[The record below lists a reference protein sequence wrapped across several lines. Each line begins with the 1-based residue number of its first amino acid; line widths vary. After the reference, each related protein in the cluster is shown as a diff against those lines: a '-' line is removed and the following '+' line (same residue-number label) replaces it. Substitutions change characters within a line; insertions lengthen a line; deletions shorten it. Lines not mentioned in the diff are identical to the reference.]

1 MTTADRPERPQYRV
15 IGTRAKRTE
24 GPGKVTGTTV
34 YTADVQLPRM
44 LHAKMVL
51 SPHAHAR
58 IVRIEGASA
67 LAVPGVSRV
76 VTAADLSEA
85 IRDGSN
91 PAVNPSN
98 RGDALIAHTEVV
110 FAGQPVAVVLGESL
124 AAAEE
129 GAAALLVEYEPLP
142 AVLDIEA
149 AMRADS
155 PLARRPAGAVDRSEE
170 SAHVTID
177 VHAEESGSAPTNI
190 SSHVSFSR
198 GDIATGFAESEVVY
212 EHTWRSATLHQGY
225 IEPQATV
232 ADFQP
237 ATGELVVWTTTQG
250 QFHERD
256 TIMKT
261 LKWPETKLR
270 VIGPELGGGFGGKMA
285 QSSPLV
291 SALAVIAKRP
301 VKLVY
306 SRKDDL
312 LAGRPATGALVKI
325 KTGMKRDGTLMALEA
340 SVAYDSGAYP
350 GAPAATGALLM
361 SSFYRWPH
369 LKVDGYEVL
378 TNHVSA
384 GAIRAPGVHNVMQA
398 VEQNIDEM
406 ARQAGLDAAEVRLRN
421 AVRTGDPMSS
431 GKEFP
436 AIGLVETVERAQSH
450 PLWQHRD
457 EVRAASTSTKKR
469 GVGLA
474 IGGWLGGLQP
484 AAAELFLNSD
494 GTVNGVTGALDI
506 SGTNTSFAQIVAE
519 EMNLPLEKVSITTGD
534 TRTAPFAGMSAGSK
548 TLFTM
553 GKALRDAAIDLRQQ
567 MYEVAAERLEA
578 NPDDL
583 EVDGGEVRVKGV
595 PTKNISYERL
605 AAITTGFGALYK
617 PLVGRGT
624 VTARVQAPGFT
635 AQIAEVEVDTETG
648 FVEVKN
654 YASVQDV
661 GFAINPMSVEGQLEG
676 GSVQG
681 MGIGLWEEYIYDDS
695 GRLRNAG
702 LLDYRMPTAA
712 DVPDIDSTL
721 VEVPSEDGPYGARGV
736 GEPSIT
742 AGGAALANAIADA
755 IGARVPMM
763 PATPERILRAMG
775 KLGGS
780 EAAGG

>member
-1 MTTADRPERPQYRV
+1 MTTTDRPQYRS
-15 IGTRAKRTE
+15 IGTRAKRVE
-24 GPGKVTGTTV
+24 GPSKVTGTTV

-44 LHAKMVL
+44 LHAKLVL
-51 SPHAHAR
+51 SPHPHAR
-58 IVRIEGASA
+58 IVKIDTAPT
-67 LAVPGVSRV
+67 LAVPGVTRV
-76 VTAADLSEA
+76 VLAEDLSA
-85 IRDGSN
+85 ATRDGSN
-91 PAVNPSN
+91 PAVNASN
-98 RGDALIAHTEVV
+98 RGDALIAHREVV

-129 GAAALLVEYEPLP
+129 GAAVLAVEYEPLP
-142 AVLDIEA
+142 AVLDVEA
-149 AMRADS
+149 AMQPGS
-155 PLARRPAGAVDRSEE
+155 PLARPPVHDVDRSEE

-177 VHAEESGSAPTNI
+177 VKEQDDAGKPGNI
-190 SSHVSFSR
+190 SSHVSFAR
-198 GDIATGFAESEVVY
+198 GDVAQGFAESEIVY

-225 IEPQATV
+225 IEPQASV
-232 ADFQP
+232 ADYQP
-237 ATGELVVWTTTQG
+237 ATGELTVWTTTQG

-256 TIMKT
+256 TIMKI

-285 QSSPLV
+285 QTSPLV
-291 SALAVIAKRP
+291 SALSVIAKRP

-312 LAGRPATGALVKI
+312 LAGRPATGAVVKI
-325 KTGMKRDGTLMALEA
+325 KTGMKRDGSLMALEA
-340 SVAYDSGAYP
+340 SVAYDSGAFP
-350 GAPAATGALLM
+350 GAPAATGALLL

-406 ARQAGLDAAEVRLRN
+406 ARQAGIDPVQVRLQN
-421 AVRTGDPMSS
+421 AARTGDPMSS

-436 AIGLVETVERAQSH
+436 AIGLVETIERAQSH
-450 PLWQHRD
+450 PLWQQR
-457 EVRAASTSTKKR
+457 EQVKASATGTKRR

-474 IGGWLGGLQP
+474 VGGWLGGLQP
-484 AAAELFLNSD
+484 AAAELLLNSD

-519 EMNLPLEKVSITTGD
+519 EMNLPLDRVSITTGD

-567 MYEVAAERLEA
+567 MFAVAAERLEA

-583 EVDGGEVRVKGV
+583 EVEGGEVRVKGT
-595 PTKNISYERL
+595 PTRNISYERL

-648 FVEVKN
+648 VVEVKN

-695 GRLRNAG
+695 GHLRNAG

-736 GEPSIT
+736 GEPPIT
-742 AGGAALANAIADA
+742 AGGAAIANAIADA

-763 PATPERILRAMG
+763 PATPERVLRAMG
-775 KLGGS
+775 KLGG
-780 EAAGG
+780 

>member
-1 MTTADRPERPQYRV
+1 MTTTEDRPQYKS
-15 IGTRAKRTE
+15 IGTRAKRVE

-34 YTADVQLPRM
+34 YTADIQLPRM
-44 LHAKMVL
+44 LLAKMVL
-51 SPHAHAR
+51 SPHPHAR
-58 IVRIEGASA
+58 IASIDTAPA
-67 LAVPGVSRV
+67 LAISGVTRV
-76 VTAADLSEA
+76 VLAEDLGEA

-91 PAVNPSN
+91 PALKASN
-98 RGDALIAHTEVV
+98 RGDALLAHREVV
-110 FAGQPVAVVLGESL
+110 FAGQPIAVVLGESQ

-129 GAAALLVEYEPLP
+129 GAAALVIEYELLP
-142 AVLDIEA
+142 AVLDIES
-149 AMRADS
+149 AMQADS
-155 PLARRPAGAVDRSEE
+155 PLARAPVSDIDRSEE

-177 VHAEESGSAPTNI
+177 VHAEESDGRPTNI

-198 GDIATGFAESEVVY
+198 GDIAQGFAESEVIY
-212 EHTWRSATLHQGY
+212 EHTWRSATMHQGY
-225 IEPQATV
+225 IEPQASV
-232 ADFQP
+232 ADYQP
-237 ATGELVVWTTTQG
+237 HTGELTVWTTTQG

-256 TIMKT
+256 TIMRL

-270 VIGPELGGGFGGKMA
+270 VIGPELGGGFGGKMG
-285 QSSPLV
+285 QTSPLV

-306 SRKDDL
+306 SRKDDF

-325 KTGMKRDGTLMALEA
+325 KTGMKRDGSLMALEA
-340 SVAYDSGAYP
+340 SVAYDAGAFP
-350 GAPAATGALLM
+350 GAPAATGALLI

-406 ARQAGLDAAEVRLRN
+406 ARQAGLDATNVRLAN
-421 AVRTGDPMSS
+421 ASRTGDPMSS
-431 GKEFP
+431 GKAFP
-436 AIGLVETVERAQSH
+436 AIGLVETIERAQAH
-450 PLWQHRD
+450 PLWQQR
-457 EVRAASTSTKKR
+457 EQVKASSTGTKKR
-469 GVGLA
+469 GVGIA

-506 SGTNTSFAQIVAE
+506 SGTNTSFTQIVAE
-519 EMNLPLEKVSITTGD
+519 EMNLPMEKVSITTGD

-553 GKALRDAAIDLRQQ
+553 GKALRDAAIDLREQ
-567 MYEVAAERLEA
+567 MYAVAAERLEA

-583 EVDGGEVRVKGV
+583 EVEGGEVRVKGT
-595 PTKNISYERL
+595 PTRNISYERL

-648 FVEVKN
+648 FVELKN

-661 GFAINPMSVEGQLEG
+661 GFAINPLSVEGQLEG

-695 GRLRNAG
+695 GHLKNAG

-742 AGGAALANAIADA
+742 AGGAAVANAIAEA
-755 IGARVPMM
+755 IGARVSMM
-763 PATPERILRAMG
+763 PATPERVLRAMG
-775 KLGGS
+775 KLGGA